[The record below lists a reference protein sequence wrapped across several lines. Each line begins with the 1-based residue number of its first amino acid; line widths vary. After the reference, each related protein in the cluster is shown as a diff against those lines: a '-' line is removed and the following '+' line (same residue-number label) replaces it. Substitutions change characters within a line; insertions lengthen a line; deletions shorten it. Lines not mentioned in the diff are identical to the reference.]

1 MPEISASVPFGGGT
15 IQSTPGN
22 QNYMNNA
29 YAYTWLGGSNDKL
42 CISVRLQKDPSYAII
57 DTYEVGDFRTE
68 SINGVSVDTLLKSK
82 LHPFTGA
89 DSFTASSATGSY
101 GLDQRIIRMCRINST
116 TALLKIPYDE
126 DHSDYIV
133 LEVDQST
140 GEATPYVFNGSS
152 AAQGTSAGFYSYY
165 GSNSNDA
172 TVGAQMLMQPVED
185 NVIVTYE
192 QDSSTTHL
200 CQKVWDPSA
209 KTLTSTKVAANYR
222 TYADIDNFK
231 TQYPI
236 QRGEGGEETNSRYYE
251 IGDTNQSQP
260 RYIST
265 VEGRDG
271 KWYFRQCTQ
280 GGSSRSYDNTYYPAD
295 TAFVYIP
302 TSMGGDLATSGTSQS
317 WGFASGFG
325 NRDFANTGASQWSNN
340 EKQYGSLTDSMG
352 RTGVFLPLNVVPA
365 TNASKPTTFPTFYMK
380 SWIEVG
386 FNRCKVITN
395 GVQGTEV
402 LYHPSDSSTGS
413 NARTRQAM
421 WLNSNHFFVYSAP
434 TGSNSNWQSSGINY
448 QRVTVVQYVDE
459 TYMIRE
465 LNTDMGSSNYAHFTG
480 MANQFQQ
487 LDEGTIIT
495 SAFKEFSTIFAQ
507 AV

>member
-1 MPEISASVPFGGGT
+1 MAEISATVPFGGGT
-15 IQSTPGN
+15 IQSTPGR

-68 SINGVSVDTLLKSK
+68 SVQGTSIDTLLKSK
-82 LHPFTGA
+82 LNAFTGA
-89 DSFTASSATGSY
+89 DSFTAASATGSY

-126 DHSDYIV
+126 SYSDYIV

-152 AAQGTSAGFYSYY
+152 AATGTSAGFYGYR

-185 NVIVTYE
+185 NVVITYE
-192 QDSSTTHL
+192 QNGNSTRL

-209 KTLTSTKVAANYR
+209 KTLTSTVVAANSR

-231 TQYPI
+231 TPYPE
-236 QRGEGGEETNSRYYE
+236 QLGEGGEQSGARYYE

-280 GGSSRSYDNTYYPAD
+280 GGSSRSYDNIEYPED
-295 TAFVYIP
+295 IAFVYIP

-317 WGFASGFG
+317 WGFVSGFG
-325 NRDFANTGASQWSNN
+325 NNSTNQTGGEQWSTE
-340 EKQYGSLTDSMG
+340 EKRYGSLTNGMG

-365 TNASKPTTFPTFYMK
+365 TNASKPTTFPSFYMK

-402 LYHPSDSSTGS
+402 LYDPSDTSTGS
-413 NARTRQAM
+413 NPRTRQAM
-421 WLNSNHFFVYSAP
+421 WLNSNHFFVYSSP
-434 TGSNSNWQSSGINY
+434 TASNGNWQSAGSSY

-495 SAFKEFSTIFAQ
+495 TAFKEFSTIFAEP
-507 AV
+507 V